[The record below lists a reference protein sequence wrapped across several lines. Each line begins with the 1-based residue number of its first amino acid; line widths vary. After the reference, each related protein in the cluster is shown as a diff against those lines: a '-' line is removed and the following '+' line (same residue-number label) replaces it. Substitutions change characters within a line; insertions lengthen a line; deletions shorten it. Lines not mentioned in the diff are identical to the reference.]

1 MMNGHLGDNRKR
13 DCHGLRFGRR
23 FSDRSKFDGPAS
35 VAVWLAVTAMR
46 GLQVPLRL
54 LAILVCLA
62 LACPI
67 ETATA
72 AAVGKVTKVQKQAQI
87 GNTTAVV
94 GTPVHMNSQLR
105 TGPEARLEVTF
116 VDDTVLTLGENASV
130 VIDRYVYNPGEGT
143 GEVALTA
150 TRAALRFTTGKFNQL
165 REKSITV
172 NTPVAAL
179 AVRGTDFWAGIVD
192 YQYGVL
198 LLRGKLDV
206 GNSVGD
212 VTLLPGQGTDFAPSL
227 KDPEGPGTPYK
238 WPPDK
243 VARALSTTSFGVALN
258 PGVLTPGLLI
268 PLIPGVIPDD
278 DKPAS
283 P

>member
-1 MMNGHLGDNRKR
+1 
-13 DCHGLRFGRR
+13 
-23 FSDRSKFDGPAS
+23 
-35 VAVWLAVTAMR
+35 MR
-46 GLQVPLRL
+46 VLQGPLRL

-62 LACPI
+62 SACPI
-67 ETATA
+67 ETVAA

-87 GNTTAVV
+87 GKTTAVV

-130 VIDRYVYNPGEGT
+130 VIDRYVYNPGQGT
-143 GEVALTA
+143 GEVALTT
-150 TRAALRFTTGKFNQL
+150 TRAAFRFTTGKINQL
-165 REKSITV
+165 REKSIIVT
-172 NTPVAAL
+172 TPVAAL
-179 AVRGTDFWAGIVD
+179 AVRGTDFWAGIID

-198 LLRGKLDV
+198 LVSNSKLDV
-206 GNSVGD
+206 SNESGA
-212 VTLLPGQGTDFAPSL
+212 VTLDRSGEGTDFPPSL
-227 KDPEGPGTPYK
+227 KGSQAPGRPYQ

-243 VARALSTTSFGVALN
+243 VARALSTTSFGMALN

-268 PLIPGVIPDD
+268 PLIPGVIDDD